1 LFFLQEKRFNVLP
14 RVCKTDLVQI
24 AIAAASLAFV
34 LERCFARPG
43 RSFTVLRTDFIH
55 LQNFV
60 ARFFIYWCVFF
71 SSIAVEEMATTFQ
84 INRLTHTRDDLC
96 GIESYFKQSVGPG
109 NYAVTNL
116 VPDARKVNPLGT
128 EQLLIYPKEG
138 YGYNNKEI
146 DVDSVLRNQPEFKNN
161 RCNIRPQARPFLSVP
176 YMGTGRGNPDVESL
190 LLHSEQ
196 VRQGKECGTVTE
208 EFFTQQY
215 TPLIPTVKQNIQNPK
230 NLVPEVAAPGWIH
243 GGIPTRSY
251 IRDVN
256 C

>member
-1 LFFLQEKRFNVLP
+1 MP
-14 RVCKTDLVQI
+14 RVCNTDLVQI
-24 AIAAASLAFV
+24 PIAAASFCDLIF
-34 LERCFARPG
+34 RFAEPFLRV
-43 RSFTVLRTDFIH
+43 TVLRTFLIQR
-55 LQNFV
+55 QNLRV
-60 ARFFIYWCVFF
+60 RFRLAIILLEYIFYFALVRM
-71 SSIAVEEMATTFQ
+71 E

-109 NYAVTNL
+109 SYMTTNL

-128 EQLLIYPKEG
+128 QQLQIYPREG

-176 YMGTGRGNPDVESL
+176 YMGTGRGNPDVESNL
-190 LLHSEQ
+190 IHSEQ

-215 TPLIPTVKQNIQNPK
+215 TPLIQTIKQNIQNPK
-230 NLVPEVAAPGWIH
+230 NLVPEVAAAGWIH